1 MYKFGLTWFV
11 AQFKQMLA
19 QLNLLQAG
27 SKTTVTIA
35 EEDFVIQDVKLSPD
49 YRVELLTNAFT

>member
-1 MYKFGLTWFV
+1 
-11 AQFKQMLA
+11 MLA

-27 SKTTVTIA
+27 SKPTVTIA